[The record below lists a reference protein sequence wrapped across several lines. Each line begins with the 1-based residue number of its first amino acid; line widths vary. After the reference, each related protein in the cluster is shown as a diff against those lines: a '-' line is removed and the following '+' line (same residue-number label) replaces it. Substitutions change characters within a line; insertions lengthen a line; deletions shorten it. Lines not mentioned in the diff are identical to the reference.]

1 MTNNGNKQYYIPM
14 EVTSETIR
22 DFNLNSDEVLWSKIG
37 NRNVR
42 VIMIPVTREQYY
54 EYMRPLWR
62 EDKKL
67 QRRAEE
73 ISLDALYEENE
84 YEFPDKTDVASD
96 VEKKM
101 MIEKLHETLLEL
113 DKIDRTIMEMY
124 SENHTETEIGKV
136 IGMSQRGVN
145 KRKHKVI
152 LKLRSRLKDFK

>member
-22 DFNLNSDEVLWSKIG
+22 DFNLNPDEVLWSKIG

-101 MIEKLHETLLEL
+101 MIEKLHEALLEL

>member
-1 MTNNGNKQYYIPM
+1 M
-14 EVTSETIR
+14 EVTNETIM
-22 DFNLNSDEVLWSKIG
+22 DFGINPSDVVWSKIG

-42 VIMIPVTREQYY
+42 VIMIPVTKEQYY

-67 QRRAEE
+67 QRREEE
-73 ISLDALYEENE
+73 ISLDALYEDNE
-84 YEFPDKTDVASD
+84 YEFSDTTDVTSE
-96 VEKKM
+96 VEKKI
-101 MIEKLHETLLEL
+101 MIEKLHEALLEL

-124 SENHTETEIGKV
+124 SEDHTEAEIGKA

-152 LKLRSRLKDFK
+152 LKLRSKLKDLK

>member
-22 DFNLNSDEVLWSKIG
+22 DFNLNPDEVLWSKIG

-101 MIEKLHETLLEL
+101 MIEKLHEALLEL

-124 SENHTETEIGKV
+124 RENHTETEIGKV

>member
-22 DFNLNSDEVLWSKIG
+22 DFNLNSDEVVWSKIG

-42 VIMIPVTREQYY
+42 VIMIPVTKEQYY

-62 EDKKL
+62 EDKKQ
-67 QRRAEE
+67 QRREEE
-73 ISLDALYEENE
+73 ISLDALYKDKE
-84 YEFPDKTDVASD
+84 YEFPDKTDVVSD

-101 MIEKLHETLLEL
+101 MIEKLHEALLEL
-113 DKIDRTIMEMY
+113 DKIDRIIMEMY
-124 SENHTETEIGKV
+124 SENHTEAEIGKV

-152 LKLRSRLKDFK
+152 LKLRSRLKEFK